1 MDSYTNY
8 SNTVDEQSESV
19 SESVSP
25 VARTHNTPSRA
36 ECEKIIKKILMT
48 EVLTKGT
55 NETFKTAADFLKYF
69 QSLYPAGDAL
79 TKQVQRAVKS
89 LGMPKDDKGYFII
102 NKTESQLSQ
111 DKELSYILKKT
122 NSIVASLDECQTLF
136 LKCDTDCRDYLYKL
150 VSESDTF
157 KDKFVTVVNSSN
169 GLIFYTTNKNQL
181 EVLLESLINK

>member
-1 MDSYTNY
+1 MGHFMDSNTNFTN
-8 SNTVDEQSESV
+8 STTDTSV
-19 SESVSP
+19 TMTRSS
-25 VARTHNTPSRA
+25 HNTPSRA
-36 ECEKIIKKILMT
+36 ECEKIIKRILMT
-48 EVLTKGT
+48 EVLTKGS

-89 LGMPKDDKGYFII
+89 LGMPKDERGYFII

-122 NSIVASLDECQTLF
+122 NASVDSIEECQTLF
-136 LKCDTDCRDYLYKL
+136 LKCDNDCRDYLYKL

-157 KDKFVTVVNSSN
+157 RDKYVTIVNSSN
-169 GLIFYTTNKNQL
+169 GLLFYTTAKQQL
-181 EVLLESLINK
+181 EVLLNSLINK